1 MAHPYPCLA
10 CGKTGNQCFM
20 TEIDPVERE
29 AEAAAAEAGAIGG
42 RAPEDEDP
50 ARRPV
55 EEAGGGESE
64 GFEQAEAMLIER
76 ATEWQQSSP
85 MVDRERT
92 DEEQA
97 AFETRDNYGDADE
110 VPSDTRDEEADRGP

>member
-1 MAHPYPCLA
+1 
-10 CGKTGNQCFM
+10 M
-20 TEIDPVERE
+20 TENDARDDRVAEE
-29 AEAAAAEAGAIGG
+29 EAAAARDAARIGG
-42 RAPEDEDP
+42 IAGDENDFDPEM
-50 ARRPV
+50 RPV
-55 EEAGGGESE
+55 YEAGGGESE
-64 GFEQAEAMLIER
+64 GFEQAEAMLIEN

-97 AFETRDNYGDADE
+97 AFETRDSYGDADE